1 MELKFTVK
9 IRDEQNPPVFDDRL
23 GKGVLHTVV
32 IDFKGITDDDILNNP
47 MFLNQLSDIKNKLKE
62 DWIEVL
68 YEKNSNT

>member
-23 GKGVLHTVV
+23 GKGVLYTVV